1 MVVLIQSI
9 IIPFFF
15 FYFSYLFVFRISPVS
30 LSFYRIVVYTLAIR

>member
-9 IIPFFF
+9 IIPFF